1 VVQDILRRSC
11 LTGLLHLKID
21 VVQLRHLADLPLT
34 PAPTPP
40 PHPPCPAFSHVL
52 HRPQQSLLKKTNRRF
67 SSEYYLLLSCIDGC
81 IVCYIDH
88 TPAATR
94 RICIPYRPL
103 RIISGRM
110 EASGWFCED
119 HCHVNKIFLVDAKR
133 WRGHTAVA

>member
-11 LTGLLHLKID
+11 LTALLYLKIG

-40 PHPPCPAFSHVL
+40 RHLPCPAFL
-52 HRPQQSLLKKTNRRF
+52 HRLHRSQQSLLKKTNRRF
-67 SSEYYLLLSCIDGC
+67 SSEYKVLLSCIDGC
-81 IVCYIDH
+81 ILCYTNH
-88 TPAATR
+88 KPGATR
-94 RICIPYRPL
+94 RICIPCRRL
-103 RIISGRM
+103 RIICGRM
-110 EASGWFCED
+110 EASRWFCED